1 MDIAGAGSRPAAR
14 RKRALVE
21 EDQAVISRTSAIPLH
36 TQFHAH
42 LLGRIERGEL
52 RQGQKLPS
60 EREYA
65 DQLGVSL
72 APIRQAILDLTKEGY
87 LHRTRGRGT
96 FVQEAKVDEK
106 IAILSSFTQSMRA
119 KGLEPDIHIR
129 FRGLVGT
136 NGTIGRALETR
147 ERKLLLIRRL
157 ASVEGE
163 PVALLDA
170 YLSPQAF
177 PKLVQAELLQ
187 DSLYQTMGAL
197 YGVVPTRAVST
208 IEVIRCQEEAELL
221 GLTPGTPALQVTGIT
236 FDADDRPV
244 EFSRVIYRADRF
256 RFTIESFHRQDRV
269 FHLIGAADGG
279 AKKKGES

>member
-1 MDIAGAGSRPAAR
+1 
-14 RKRALVE
+14 VE
-21 EDQAVISRTSAIPLH
+21 DEVAVISRASAIPIH
-36 TQFHAH
+36 TQFRAH
-42 LLGRIERGEL
+42 LLRRIERGEL

-72 APIRQAILDLTKEGY
+72 APIRQAILDLVKEGY

-119 KGLEPDIHIR
+119 KGLDPDIHIR
-129 FRGLVGT
+129 FRGLVT
-136 NGTIGRALETR
+136 TDAAIGSALGTR
-147 ERKLLLIRRL
+147 EPKLLHIRRL

-163 PVALLDA
+163 PMALLDA
-170 YLSPQAF
+170 YLSPKAF
-177 PKLVQAELLQ
+177 PKIVHADLVEG
-187 DSLYQTMGAL
+187 SLYQTMEAL
-197 YGVVPTRAVST
+197 YGVVPTRAIST
-208 IEVIRCQEEAELL
+208 IDVIRCQEEAELL
-221 GLTPGTPALQVTGIT
+221 GLSPGTPALQVEGTT
-236 FDADDRPV
+236 YDASDRPV

-269 FHLIGAADGG
+269 FHLIGADRGS
-279 AKKKGES
+279 KKKGEV

>member
-1 MDIAGAGSRPAAR
+1 ME
-14 RKRALVE
+14 RALVRDE
-21 EDQAVISRTSAIPLH
+21 KAVISRASGIPIH
-36 TQFHAH
+36 TQFRAH
-42 LLGRIERGEL
+42 LLRRIERGEL
-52 RQGQKLPS
+52 HKGQKLPS

-72 APIRQAILDLTKEGY
+72 APIRQAILDLVKEGY

-119 KGLEPDIHIR
+119 KGLDPDIHIR
-129 FRGLVGT
+129 FRGLVT
-136 NGTIGRALETR
+136 ADAVIGDALRTQ

-170 YLSPQAF
+170 YLSPQTF
-177 PKLVQAELLQ
+177 PKILHADLAE
-187 DSLYQTMGAL
+187 DSLYLTMEAL
-197 YGVVPTRAVST
+197 YGVVPTRATST
-208 IEVIRCQEEAELL
+208 IEVIRCQDEAELL
-221 GLTPGTPALQVTGIT
+221 GLIPGTPALQVEGTT
-236 FDADDRPV
+236 YDAGDRPV

-269 FHLIGAADGG
+269 IHLIGAG
-279 AKKKGES
+279 

>member
-1 MDIAGAGSRPAAR
+1 MERELVRDEQAMNSRA
-14 RKRALVE
+14 
-21 EDQAVISRTSAIPLH
+21 SGIPIH
-36 TQFHAH
+36 TQFRAH
-42 LLGRIERGEL
+42 LLRRIERGDL

-72 APIRQAILDLTKEGY
+72 APIRQAILDLVKEGY

-119 KGLEPDIHIR
+119 KGLDPGIHIR
-129 FRGLVGT
+129 FRGLVPADPA
-136 NGTIGRALETR
+136 IGDALRTR

-170 YLSPQAF
+170 YLSPRTF
-177 PKLVQAELLQ
+177 PKSLHADLAQ
-187 DSLYQTMGAL
+187 DSLYLTMEDL
-197 YGVVPTRAVST
+197 YGVGPTRATST
-208 IEVIRCQEEAELL
+208 IEVIRCQDEAELL
-221 GLTPGTPALQVTGIT
+221 GLIPGTPALQVQGTT
-236 FDADDRPV
+236 YDAADRPV
-244 EFSRVIYRADRF
+244 EFSSVIYRSDRF
-256 RFTIESFHRQDRV
+256 RFTIESFHRHDRV
-269 FHLIGAADGG
+269 IHLIGAG
-279 AKKKGES
+279 

>member
-1 MDIAGAGSRPAAR
+1 M
-14 RKRALVE
+14 E
-21 EDQAVISRTSAIPLH
+21 EEVAVISRTSAIPIH
-36 TQFHAH
+36 TQFRAH
-42 LLGRIERGEL
+42 LLRRIEKGEL
-52 RQGQKLPS
+52 RQGQKLLS

-72 APIRQAILDLTKEGY
+72 APIRQAILDLVKEGY
-87 LHRTRGRGT
+87 LNRTRGRGT

-119 KGLEPDIHIR
+119 KGLDPGIHIR
-129 FRGLVGT
+129 FRGLVT
-136 NGTIGRALETR
+136 ADPAIGEALRTR

-170 YLSPQAF
+170 FLSAQAF
-177 PKLVQAELLQ
+177 PKIMLAELAE
-187 DSLYQTMGAL
+187 DSLYRTMELL
-197 YGVVPTRAVST
+197 YGVVPTRATST
-208 IEVIRCQEEAELL
+208 IEVIRCQDEAELL
-221 GLTPGTPALQVTGIT
+221 GLIPGTPALQVEGTT
-236 FDADDRPV
+236 YDAADRPF

-269 FHLIGAADGG
+269 FHLIGAG
-279 AKKKGES
+279 

>member
-1 MDIAGAGSRPAAR
+1 MSE
-14 RKRALVE
+14 RAQVRDE
-21 EDQAVISRTSAIPLH
+21 ESVISRTSAIPIH
-36 TQFHAH
+36 TQFRAH

-52 RQGQKLPS
+52 RKGQKLPS

-72 APIRQAILDLTKEGY
+72 APIRQAILDLVKEGY

-119 KGLEPDIHIR
+119 KGLDPNIHIR
-129 FRGLVGT
+129 FRGLVT
-136 NGTIGRALETR
+136 ADPAIGAALRTQ
-147 ERKLLLIRRL
+147 ERKLILIRRL

-170 YLSPQAF
+170 YLSPQTF
-177 PKLVQAELLQ
+177 PKILQADLAQ
-187 DSLYQTMGAL
+187 DSLYLTLEAL
-197 YGVVPTRAVST
+197 YGVVPTRAAST
-208 IEVIRCQEEAELL
+208 IEVIRCQDEAEVL
-221 GLTPGTPALQVTGIT
+221 GLIPGTPALQVEGTT
-236 FDADDRPV
+236 FDASDRPV

-269 FHLIGAADGG
+269 IHLIGAG
-279 AKKKGES
+279 

>member
-1 MDIAGAGSRPAAR
+1 MAE
-14 RKRALVE
+14 RALVE
-21 EDQAVISRTSAIPLH
+21 EETAVISRASAIPIH
-36 TQFHAH
+36 TQFRAH
-42 LLGRIERGEL
+42 LLRRIERGEL

-65 DQLGVSL
+65 DRLGVSL
-72 APIRQAILDLTKEGY
+72 APIRQAILDLVKEGY

-119 KGLEPDIHIR
+119 KGLDPDIHIR
-129 FRGLVGT
+129 FRGLVAADPV
-136 NGTIGRALETR
+136 IAEALRTR
-147 ERKLLLIRRL
+147 ERKLLQIRRL
-157 ASVEGE
+157 ASVDSE

-177 PKLVQAELLQ
+177 PKIAHADLA
-187 DSLYQTMGAL
+187 DGSLYQTMEAL
-197 YGVVPTRAVST
+197 YGVVPTRATST

-221 GLTPGTPALQVTGIT
+221 GLIPGTPALQVEGTT
-236 FDADDRPV
+236 FDAGDRPV

-269 FHLIGAADGG
+269 IHLIGAPENGG
-279 AKKKGES
+279 AKKRGES

>member
-1 MDIAGAGSRPAAR
+1 MSE
-14 RKRALVE
+14 RALVRDE
-21 EDQAVISRTSAIPLH
+21 QAVISRTSAIPIH
-36 TQFHAH
+36 TQFRAH
-42 LLGRIERGEL
+42 LLRRIERGEL

-72 APIRQAILDLTKEGY
+72 APIRQAILDLVKEGY

-119 KGLEPDIHIR
+119 KGLNPDIHIR
-129 FRGLVGT
+129 FRGLVT
-136 NGTIGRALETR
+136 ADPVIGDALRTR

-170 YLSPQAF
+170 YLSPQSF
-177 PKLVQAELLQ
+177 PKILHADLAQ
-187 DSLYQTMGAL
+187 DSLYLTMEAL
-197 YGVVPTRAVST
+197 YGVVPTRATST
-208 IEVIRCQEEAELL
+208 IEVIRCQDEAEQL
-221 GLTPGTPALQVTGIT
+221 GLIPGTPALQVEGTT
-236 FDADDRPV
+236 YDAADRPV

-269 FHLIGAADGG
+269 IHLIGAG
-279 AKKKGES
+279 

>member
-1 MDIAGAGSRPAAR
+1 
-14 RKRALVE
+14 VE

-36 TQFHAH
+36 TQFRAH
-42 LLGRIERGEL
+42 LLRRIERGEL

-72 APIRQAILDLTKEGY
+72 APIRQAILDLAKEGY

-119 KGLEPDIHIR
+119 KGLEPDLHIR
-129 FRGLVGT
+129 FRGLAVA
-136 NGTIGRALETR
+136 NGKIVRALGSR

-163 PVALLDA
+163 PFALLDA

-177 PKLVQAELLQ
+177 PRLMHAELLE
-187 DSLYQTMGAL
+187 DSLYQTMEAL

-208 IEVIRCQEEAELL
+208 IEVIRCQDEAELL
-221 GLTPGTPALQVTGIT
+221 GLTPGMPALQVEGTT
-236 FDADDRPV
+236 FDAGDRPV

-279 AKKKGES
+279 ARKKGES

>member
-1 MDIAGAGSRPAAR
+1 MRE
-14 RKRALVE
+14 RALVR
-21 EDQAVISRTSAIPLH
+21 DDRTVISRTSAIPIH
-36 TQFHAH
+36 TQFRAH
-42 LLGRIERGEL
+42 LLRRIENGEL
-52 RQGQKLPS
+52 RQGQKLLS

-72 APIRQAILDLTKEGY
+72 APIRQAILDLVKEGY
-87 LHRTRGRGT
+87 LNRTRGRGT

-119 KGLEPDIHIR
+119 KGLDPGIHIR
-129 FRGLVGT
+129 FRGLVT
-136 NGTIGRALETR
+136 ADPAIGEALRTR

-170 YLSPQAF
+170 FLSAQAF
-177 PKLVQAELLQ
+177 PKIMHTELAE
-187 DSLYQTMGAL
+187 DSLYRTMELL
-197 YGVVPTRAVST
+197 YGVVPTRATST
-208 IEVIRCQEEAELL
+208 IEVIRCQDEAELL
-221 GLTPGTPALQVTGIT
+221 GLIPGTPALQVEGTT
-236 FDADDRPV
+236 YDAANRPF

-269 FHLIGAADGG
+269 FHLIGAG
-279 AKKKGES
+279 

>member
-1 MDIAGAGSRPAAR
+1 MDIPVLLRMEER
-14 RKRALVE
+14 ELVE
-21 EDQAVISRTSAIPLH
+21 EEVAVISRASAIPIH
-36 TQFHAH
+36 TQFRAH
-42 LLGRIERGEL
+42 LLRRIERGEL

-72 APIRQAILDLTKEGY
+72 APIRQAILDLVKEGY

-119 KGLEPDIHIR
+119 KGLDPDIRIR
-129 FRGLVGT
+129 FRGLVT
-136 NGTIGRALETR
+136 AEPAIGEALQTR

-157 ASVEGE
+157 ASVDGE
-163 PVALLDA
+163 PAALLDA
-170 YLSPQAF
+170 YLSPEAF
-177 PKLVQAELLQ
+177 PNILHADLAEG
-187 DSLYQTMGAL
+187 SLYRTMEAL
-197 YGVVPTRAVST
+197 YGVVPTRATST

-221 GLTPGTPALQVTGIT
+221 GLIPGTPALRVEGTT
-236 FDADDRPV
+236 FDAADRPV

-269 FHLIGAADGG
+269 IHLIGAG
-279 AKKKGES
+279 